1 MLKKDI
7 VITLDNELEYGVTSV
22 EIINGIEY
30 ALMINIKNRNDL
42 KICKVVKEGKEI
54 AVIEI
59 HGEDLAN
66 VYPVFYDKAKTYLE
80 QFMK

>member
-42 KICKVVKEGKEI
+42 KICKVLKESNEI
-54 AVIEI
+54 AVTEMN
-59 HGEDLAN
+59 GEDLVN
-66 VYPVFYDKAKTYLE
+66 VYPVFYDKARTYLE

>member
-42 KICKVVKEGKEI
+42 KICKVLKESNEI
-54 AVIEI
+54 AVTEMN
-59 HGEDLAN
+59 GEDLVN
-66 VYPVFYDKAKTYLE
+66 VYPVFYDNARTYLE